1 MNSDQRIIIA
11 PDKQSVMAENGPM
24 RLVIRAWHH
33 GVFQMDLAIQA
44 AEFSFT
50 CLKQVAN
57 HLQYL
62 KKTNSVLPKGEEDS
76 ISMRMMESV
85 RNIGDKELTPMAAV
99 AGSIAD
105 EVADWLFV
113 RKTSKVIVDNGG
125 DISIRLS
132 GLERA
137 KVGLRTDLN
146 TGDIS
151 YIMELDARCSSWG
164 VNTSGMGGR
173 SFTRGIA
180 SAATVVAETSSK
192 ADAAAT
198 SIANAC
204 FSRDKNIVQ
213 VPARL
218 IDPDTDIPDIPV
230 TVSVGELNPET
241 ICIALKKSLEKAE
254 DYIEKGFIHGALI
267 AAGGYVVMT
276 NHFNEH
282 VASIRTQPG
291 CCLIK
296 L

>member
-1 MNSDQRIIIA
+1 MNSDRRIIIA
-11 PDKQSVMAENGPM
+11 HNRQSVMAENGPM
-24 RLVIRAWHH
+24 RLVIRAWYH

-62 KKTNSVLPKGEEDS
+62 KKTNGALPKGEENS
-76 ISMRMMESV
+76 ISMRMVESV
-85 RNIGDKELTPMAAV
+85 RDIGDKALTPMAAV

-105 EVADWLFV
+105 EVADWLF
-113 RKTSKVIVDNGG
+113 TGETTKVIVDNGG
-125 DISIRLS
+125 DIAIRLS
-132 GLERA
+132 GLETA
-137 KVGLRTDLN
+137 KVGLHTDLN

-151 YIMELDARCSSWG
+151 HVMELDARCSSWG

-173 SFTRGIA
+173 SFTGGIA

-204 FSRDKNIVQ
+204 FSRDKNVFQ

-218 IDPDTDIPDIPV
+218 IDPNTDIPDIPV

-241 ICIALKKSLEKAE
+241 IRIALKRSWQKAE
-254 DYIEKGFIHGALI
+254 DYIKKGLIHGALI
-267 AAGGYVVMT
+267 AAGGYAVMT

-282 VASIRTQPG
+282 VASIRTRPG
-291 CCLIK
+291 SCLIK